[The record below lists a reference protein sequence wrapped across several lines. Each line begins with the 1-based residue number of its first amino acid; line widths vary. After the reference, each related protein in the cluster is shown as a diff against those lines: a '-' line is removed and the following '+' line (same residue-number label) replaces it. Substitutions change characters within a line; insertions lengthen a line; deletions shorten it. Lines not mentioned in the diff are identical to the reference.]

1 MPDVEKLLKVEDLA
15 ALLGTTPNQIRNARR
30 RGQLLPAMSIPGLG
44 LRWRL
49 ADVERWIAE
58 HAKEAA

>member
-1 MPDVEKLLKVEDLA
+1 MRDVEKLLKSKELA
-15 ALLGTTPNQIRNARR
+15 ALLGTTEAQISNARR
-30 RGQLLPAMSIPGLG
+30 RGQLPPAVRLPGVG

-58 HAKEAA
+58 HAEAAA